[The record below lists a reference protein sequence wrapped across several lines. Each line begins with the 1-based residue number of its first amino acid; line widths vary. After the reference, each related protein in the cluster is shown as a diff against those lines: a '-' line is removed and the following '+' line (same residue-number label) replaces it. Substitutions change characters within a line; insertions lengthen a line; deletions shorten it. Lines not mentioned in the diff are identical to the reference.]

1 MNDGKLT
8 QFGIRKKEN
17 VLVHGIKISRHRT
30 GLRYCDTLG
39 PGSLHHPALIFFLCV
54 ASRSHPLREARVQR
68 KEKSF
73 FHGSERLGIESQV
86 GSNWPRLDLRSSMHA
101 KPCCHGGVVCGRAR
115 PGPRA
120 PSPPPLIR

>member
-1 MNDGKLT
+1 MYRSMELKYP
-8 QFGIRKKEN
+8 GIEPASDTAT
-17 VLVHGIKISRHRT
+17 LW
-30 GLRYCDTLG
+30 GLDLSITRPCF
-39 PGSLHHPALIFFLCV
+39 SLCV

-73 FHGSERLGIESQV
+73 FHGSERLGIESRV